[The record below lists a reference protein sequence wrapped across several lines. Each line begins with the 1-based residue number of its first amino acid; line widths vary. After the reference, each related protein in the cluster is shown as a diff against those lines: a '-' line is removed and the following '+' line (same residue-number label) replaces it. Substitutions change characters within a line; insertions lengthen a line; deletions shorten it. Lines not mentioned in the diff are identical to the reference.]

1 MGCEIVLL
9 PFLAIFYVAALATF
23 ATLVVPAGAA
33 IFVLGAL
40 IQTLRGYVITL
51 KATIRQRLR
60 RQEGEEPAVRQYF
73 YSAGWAEFRTSV
85 QRTHAHAQSES
96 RHWLNQAEL
105 AEGSSKP
112 IDLPLGAG
120 LFVAVVAGVIAAYAL
135 FGVLIL
141 LHAIVLALCITV
153 ASIIVGVLRGA
164 ELLAMAIRRIYRIC
178 PSRDCHRRVALPVY
192 GCPACGAVH
201 RALMPGMYGAVR
213 RRCLCGTTLPTLAI
227 FGRGR
232 LPAFCPHASCGKPL
246 NEAIGTVRSLHIP
259 VVGGPLSGKTSFLAA
274 AMLEIQRRDAVEMKF
289 PDRADC
295 LAFEQA
301 AERFAKGIAVDKTNG
316 ASPNATVVWIADAQQ
331 KKSLLCIYDAAG
343 ELYAGTTELRRQ
355 NFFTHASAMAML
367 VDPFPI
373 EQFRVDRASATPS
386 ATEAAAESPQNVYGR
401 LISTLREQHEGERID
416 IPLAIILTK
425 ADILGIA
432 HEIELPGAR
441 EWLVRLGEGNLVLS
455 AEHDF
460 RDVRFFACSA
470 LGRAPSAA
478 GTEAFVPR
486 GVMEPFQWLAK
497 VSGVHLQ

>member
-9 PFLAIFYVAALATF
+9 PFLAMFYVAALATF

-33 IFVLGAL
+33 MFVLGAL
-40 IQTLRGYVITL
+40 IQTLRGHVITL
-51 KATIRQRLR
+51 KATVRQRLR

-73 YSAGWAEFRTSV
+73 YRAGWAEFRTSV

-96 RHWLNQAEL
+96 RHWLNQAAEL

-141 LHAIVLALCITV
+141 LHAIFLALCITV
-153 ASIIVGVLRGA
+153 ASIVVGVLRGA

-178 PSRDCHRRVALPVY
+178 PSRDCHRRVVLPVY
-192 GCPACGAVH
+192 GYPACGAMH
-201 RALMPGMYGAVR
+201 WALMPGMYGAVR
-213 RRCLCGTTLPTLAI
+213 RRCLCGTTLPTLSI

-259 VVGGPLSGKTSFLAA
+259 VVGVRRQDLFLTA

-289 PDRADC
+289 PDRADR

-301 AERFAKGIAVDKTNG
+301 AERFTKGIAVDKTAG
-316 ASPNATVVWIADAQQ
+316 ASPNATLVWIADAQQ
-331 KKSLLCIYDAAG
+331 KKSLLYIYDAAG

-355 NFFTHASAMAML
+355 NFFTHASAVAML
-367 VDPFPI
+367 VDPFSI

-416 IPLAIILTK
+416 IPLAILLTK

-441 EWLVRLGEGNLVLS
+441 EWLVRLGEGTLVLS

-478 GTEAFVPR
+478 STEAFVPR
-486 GVMEPFQWLAK
+486 GVMEPFQWLAE